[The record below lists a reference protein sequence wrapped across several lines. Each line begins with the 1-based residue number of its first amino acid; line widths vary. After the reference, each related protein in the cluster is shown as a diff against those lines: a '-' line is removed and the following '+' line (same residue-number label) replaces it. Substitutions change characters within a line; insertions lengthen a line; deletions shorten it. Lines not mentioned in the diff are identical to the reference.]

1 MGTQFDWLNQ
11 GRQTC
16 AASDPGLDRF
26 GRRATSATS
35 FLGRGVNEVGRRNGI
50 LIWIDQYCSLL
61 DLIKLTS
68 TGSSLA
74 EGLNGVNR

>member
-1 MGTQFDWLNQ
+1 MLSEGTEFDWLNQ

-26 GRRATSATS
+26 ERRATSGTS

-50 LIWIDQYCSLL
+50 FGLIR
-61 DLIKLTS
+61 DLYFILTS

-74 EGLNGVNR
+74 ASAV